1 LAALT
6 SLEPQALPIL
16 AIEAVNPLVIDH
28 PALST
33 QQDVDSEIASDAVR
47 SCGHSKLTEKTI
59 ADYERGA
66 TRPHARTLSKMEE
79 AFKTAG
85 IEFLNSDA
93 PSGRLRRPSKA
104 ERTK

>member
-1 LAALT
+1 MAFSPAQCRAARNLLNWTQFDLA
-6 SLEPQALPIL
+6 
-16 AIEAVNPLVIDH
+16 
-28 PALST
+28 
-33 QQDVDSEIASDAVR
+33 
-47 SCGHSKLTEKTI
+47 GHSKLTEKTI

-93 PSGRLRRPSKA
+93 PGVRLRVPREAKRPG
-104 ERTK
+104 